1 MGLGPSKEKIR
12 KILEHSITN
21 PISSDQKNIK
31 IEYKFDYTGAAAEA
45 EENSNSTAH
54 GGENRPG
61 EEGNSFILSEQINQ
75 SLDNPILNV
84 KNMNKFPY
92 SAIGTI
98 TCKFPVDENK
108 EFTYTCFLIDT
119 NVVLT
124 LAANLDSNSKG
135 GKAKSIM
142 CSFSKEPVKWENI
155 TIQGSETKGKG
166 KKEKDKD
173 KNQNEALDNLQSKL
187 AVIFFDD
194 SIGKEWIGAEGGKKE
209 DFEGRD
215 TFVVFSF
222 EDKGTTT
229 TTNGEKDS
237 NTGKNKF
244 REIFISNI
252 NPFSQKLDDDKDDE
266 GTNKDDLIKQS
277 PGSPLYYNDYNN
289 GAYAIA
295 ILNDSF
301 EFQYF
306 DRKTMVFLANMV
318 NQGKLLRKKV
328 NKGIDEDNIVQ
339 LDLQRNDFGPLD
351 IKYLT
356 DFDLKNL
363 RILDLSSNSIKPQG
377 AFYLSQGKF
386 SSLES
391 LNLNFNEIGDEGL
404 NHIANG
410 FFSKLNSL
418 YLFHD
423 NISAEGIKY
432 LVKAEF
438 VNNLIILSLSENPN
452 IGDTGVRH
460 MKEHKG
466 WSKLSILN
474 LNYTGLTDVALDYL
488 GKSSMPKLKKLNI
501 QGNKF
506 TENGKANINALR
518 MNHIHVSY
526 RTEAERQREKQKKN
540 KEKGKEKTDN
550 EKGKENE
557 KQNN

>member
-31 IEYKFDYTGAAAEA
+31 IEYKFDYAGAAAEA
-45 EENSNSTAH
+45 EENSNASTR
-54 GGENRPG
+54 GGDNKGGSEND
-61 EEGNSFILSEQINQ
+61 SFILSQEVTQA
-75 SLDNPILNV
+75 LDNPTLNV

-108 EFTYTCFLIDT
+108 EFIYTCFLIDT

-124 LAANLDSNSKG
+124 LAANLESNSKG
-135 GKAKSIM
+135 GKAKSIVT
-142 CSFSKEPVKWENI
+142 SFSKEQVKWENI
-155 TIQGSETKGKG
+155 IIQGSETKGKG

-194 SIGKEWIGAEGGKKE
+194 SIGKEWIGVEGGKKE

-215 TFVVFSF
+215 TFAVFSF

-229 TTNGEKDS
+229 DGDDSKGEI
-237 NTGKNKF
+237 KF

-252 NPFSQKLDDDKDDE
+252 NPFTQKLDDA
-266 GTNKDDLIKQS
+266 NISILIKQS
-277 PGSPLYYNDYNN
+277 PGSPIYYNDYNN

-295 ILNDSF
+295 IITDTY

-318 NQGKLLRKKV
+318 NKGKLLRKKV

-466 WSKLSILN
+466 WAKLSILN

-506 TENGKANINALR
+506 SEQGKANINALR

-526 RTEAERQREKQKKN
+526 RTEAERQKERQRKN
-540 KEKGKEKTDN
+540 KEKEKEK
-550 EKGKENE
+550 EKE
-557 KQNN
+557 KK

>member
-31 IEYKFDYTGAAAEA
+31 IEYKFDYAGAAAEA
-45 EENSNSTAH
+45 EENSNASTR
-54 GGENRPG
+54 GGDNKGGSEND
-61 EEGNSFILSEQINQ
+61 SFILSQEVTQA
-75 SLDNPILNV
+75 LDNPTLNV

-108 EFTYTCFLIDT
+108 EFIYTCFLIDT

-124 LAANLDSNSKG
+124 LASNLESNSKG
-135 GKAKSIM
+135 GKAKSIVT
-142 CSFSKEPVKWENI
+142 SFSKEQVKWENI
-155 TIQGSETKGKG
+155 IIQGSETKGKG

-194 SIGKEWIGAEGGKKE
+194 SIGKEWIGVEGGKKE

-215 TFVVFSF
+215 TFAVFSF
-222 EDKGTTT
+222 EDKGKTTDGDDSK
-229 TTNGEKDS
+229 GEI
-237 NTGKNKF
+237 KF

-252 NPFSQKLDDDKDDE
+252 NPFTQKLDDA
-266 GTNKDDLIKQS
+266 NIANLIKQS
-277 PGSPLYYNDYNN
+277 PGSPIYYNDYNN

-295 ILNDSF
+295 IITDTY

-452 IGDTGVRH
+452 IGDTGVRY

-466 WSKLSILN
+466 WAKLSILN

-506 TENGKANINALR
+506 SEQGKANINALR

-526 RTEAERQREKQKKN
+526 RTEAERQKERQRKN
-540 KEKGKEKTDN
+540 KEKEKEK
-550 EKGKENE
+550 EKE
-557 KQNN
+557 KK

>member
-31 IEYKFDYTGAAAEA
+31 IEYKFDYAGAAAEA
-45 EENSNSTAH
+45 EENSNASTR
-54 GGENRPG
+54 GGDNKGGSEND
-61 EEGNSFILSEQINQ
+61 SFILSQEVTQT
-75 SLDNPILNV
+75 LDNPTLNV

-108 EFTYTCFLIDT
+108 EFIYTCFLIDT

-124 LAANLDSNSKG
+124 LAANLESNSKG
-135 GKAKSIM
+135 GKAKSIVT
-142 CSFSKEPVKWENI
+142 SFSKEQVKWENI
-155 TIQGSETKGKG
+155 IIQGSETKGKG

-194 SIGKEWIGAEGGKKE
+194 SIGKEWIGVEGGKKE

-215 TFVVFSF
+215 TFAVFSF

-229 TTNGEKDS
+229 DGDDSKGEI
-237 NTGKNKF
+237 KF

-252 NPFSQKLDDDKDDE
+252 NPFTQKLDDA
-266 GTNKDDLIKQS
+266 NISILIKQS
-277 PGSPLYYNDYNN
+277 PGSPIYYNDYNN

-295 ILNDSF
+295 IITDTY

-318 NQGKLLRKKV
+318 NKGKLLRKKV

-466 WSKLSILN
+466 WAKLSILN

-506 TENGKANINALR
+506 SEQGKANINALR

-526 RTEAERQREKQKKN
+526 RTEAERQKERQRKN
-540 KEKGKEKTDN
+540 KEKEKEK
-550 EKGKENE
+550 EKE
-557 KQNN
+557 KK

>member
-31 IEYKFDYTGAAAEA
+31 IEYKFDYAGAAAEA
-45 EENSNSTAH
+45 EENSNSVSRN
-54 GGENRPG
+54 GENKG
-61 EEGNSFILSEQINQ
+61 GAEGQSFILSETVTQE
-75 SLDNPILNV
+75 LDNPALNV

-98 TCKFPVDENK
+98 SCKFPVDDNK
-108 EFTYTCFLIDT
+108 EFIYTCFLIDT

-124 LAANLDSNSKG
+124 LASNLESNSKG
-135 GKAKSIM
+135 GKAKSIS
-142 CSFSKEPVKWENI
+142 CSFSKEPIKWENI

-166 KKEKDKD
+166 NKGKKDKDKD
-173 KNQNEALDNLQSKL
+173 KNQNENLDNVQSKL

-194 SIGKEWIGAEGGKKE
+194 SIGKEWIGVEGGKRE

-215 TFVVFSF
+215 TFAVFSF
-222 EDKGTTT
+222 EDKSTTT
-229 TTNGEKDS
+229 QDEGDKTPGEQ
-237 NTGKNKF
+237 KF
-244 REIFISNI
+244 REIFIGNV
-252 NPFSQKLDDDKDDE
+252 NPFSQKAE
-266 GTNKDDLIKQS
+266 DDLVKQS

-306 DRKTMVFLANMV
+306 ERNTMVFLANMV
-318 NQGKLLRKKV
+318 NKGKLLRKKV

-351 IKYLT
+351 IKFLT

-466 WSKLSILN
+466 WAKLSILN

-506 TENGKANINALR
+506 SENGKANINALR

-526 RTEAERQREKQKKN
+526 RTEAERQKEKQR
-540 KEKGKEKTDN
+540 KEKEKKEK
-550 EKGKENE
+550 EKE
-557 KQNN
+557 KK

>member
-31 IEYKFDYTGAAAEA
+31 IEYKFDYAGAAAEA
-45 EENSNSTAH
+45 EENSNASTR
-54 GGENRPG
+54 GGDNKGGSEND
-61 EEGNSFILSEQINQ
+61 SFILSQEVTQT
-75 SLDNPILNV
+75 LDNPTLNV

-108 EFTYTCFLIDT
+108 EFIYTCFLIDT

-124 LAANLDSNSKG
+124 LASNLESNSKG
-135 GKAKSIM
+135 GKAKSIVT
-142 CSFSKEPVKWENI
+142 SFSKEQVKWENI
-155 TIQGSETKGKG
+155 IIQGSETKGKG

-194 SIGKEWIGAEGGKKE
+194 SIGKEWIGVEGGKKE

-215 TFVVFSF
+215 TFAVFSF

-229 TTNGEKDS
+229 DGDDSKGEI
-237 NTGKNKF
+237 KF

-252 NPFSQKLDDDKDDE
+252 NPFTQKLDDA
-266 GTNKDDLIKQS
+266 NISILIKQS
-277 PGSPLYYNDYNN
+277 PGSPIYYNDYNN

-295 ILNDSF
+295 IITDTY

-318 NQGKLLRKKV
+318 NKGKLLRKKV

-339 LDLQRNDFGPLD
+339 LDLQRNDFGP
-351 IKYLT
+351 
-356 DFDLKNL
+356 
-363 RILDLSSNSIKPQG
+363 
-377 AFYLSQGKF
+377 QGKF

-466 WSKLSILN
+466 WAKLSILN

-506 TENGKANINALR
+506 SEQGKANINALR

-526 RTEAERQREKQKKN
+526 RTEAERQKERQRKN
-540 KEKGKEKTDN
+540 KEKEKEK
-550 EKGKENE
+550 EKE
-557 KQNN
+557 KK

>member
-31 IEYKFDYTGAAAEA
+31 IEYKFDYAGAAAEA
-45 EENSNSTAH
+45 EENSNASTR
-54 GGENRPG
+54 GGDNKGGSEND
-61 EEGNSFILSEQINQ
+61 SFILSQEVTQT
-75 SLDNPILNV
+75 LDNPTLNV

-108 EFTYTCFLIDT
+108 EFIYTCFLIDT

-124 LAANLDSNSKG
+124 LAANLESNSKG
-135 GKAKSIM
+135 GKAKSIVT
-142 CSFSKEPVKWENI
+142 SFSKEQVKWENI
-155 TIQGSETKGKG
+155 IIQGSETKGKG

-194 SIGKEWIGAEGGKKE
+194 SIGKEWIGVEGGKKE

-215 TFVVFSF
+215 TFAVFSF

-229 TTNGEKDS
+229 DGDDSKGEI
-237 NTGKNKF
+237 KF

-252 NPFSQKLDDDKDDE
+252 NPFTQKLDDA
-266 GTNKDDLIKQS
+266 NIANLIKQS
-277 PGSPLYYNDYNN
+277 PGSPIYYNDYNN

-295 ILNDSF
+295 IITDTY

-318 NQGKLLRKKV
+318 NKGKLLRKKV

-452 IGDTGVRH
+452 IGDTGVRI

-466 WSKLSILN
+466 WAKLSILN
-474 LNYTGLTDVALDYL
+474 LNYTGLTDIALGYL
-488 GKSSMPKLKKLNI
+488 GEASMPKLKKLNI

-506 TENGKANINALR
+506 TDQGKASINALR

-526 RTEAERQREKQKKN
+526 RTEADRQREREEKAKNDKKN
-540 KEKGKEKTDN
+540 KKKDGK
-550 EKGKENE
+550 
-557 KQNN
+557 

>member
-31 IEYKFDYTGAAAEA
+31 IEYKFDYAGAAAEA
-45 EENSNSTAH
+45 EENSNASTR
-54 GGENRPG
+54 GGDNKGGSEND
-61 EEGNSFILSEQINQ
+61 SFILSQEVTQA
-75 SLDNPILNV
+75 LDNPTLNV

-108 EFTYTCFLIDT
+108 EFIYTCFLIDT

-124 LAANLDSNSKG
+124 LAANLESNSKG
-135 GKAKSIM
+135 GKAKSIVT
-142 CSFSKEPVKWENI
+142 SFSKEQVKWENI
-155 TIQGSETKGKG
+155 IIQGSETKGKG

-194 SIGKEWIGAEGGKKE
+194 SIGKEWIGVEGGKKE

-215 TFVVFSF
+215 TFAVFSF

-229 TTNGEKDS
+229 DGDDSKGEI
-237 NTGKNKF
+237 KF

-252 NPFSQKLDDDKDDE
+252 NPFTQKLDDA
-266 GTNKDDLIKQS
+266 NISILIKQS
-277 PGSPLYYNDYNN
+277 PGSPIYYNDYNN

-295 ILNDSF
+295 IITDTY

-466 WSKLSILN
+466 WAKLSILN

-506 TENGKANINALR
+506 SEQGKANINALR

-526 RTEAERQREKQKKN
+526 RTEAERQKERQRKN
-540 KEKGKEKTDN
+540 KEKEKEK
-550 EKGKENE
+550 EKE
-557 KQNN
+557 KK

>member
-31 IEYKFDYTGAAAEA
+31 IEYKFDYAGAAAEA
-45 EENSNSTAH
+45 EENSNASTR
-54 GGENRPG
+54 GGDNKGGSEND
-61 EEGNSFILSEQINQ
+61 SFILSQEVTQT
-75 SLDNPILNV
+75 LDNPTLNV

-108 EFTYTCFLIDT
+108 EFIYTCFLIDT

-124 LAANLDSNSKG
+124 LAANLESNSKG
-135 GKAKSIM
+135 GKAKSIVT
-142 CSFSKEPVKWENI
+142 SFSKEQVKWENI
-155 TIQGSETKGKG
+155 IIQGSETKGKG

-194 SIGKEWIGAEGGKKE
+194 SIGKEWIGVEGGKKE

-215 TFVVFSF
+215 TFAVFSF

-229 TTNGEKDS
+229 DGDDSKGEI
-237 NTGKNKF
+237 KF

-252 NPFSQKLDDDKDDE
+252 NPFTQKLDDA
-266 GTNKDDLIKQS
+266 NISILIKQS
-277 PGSPLYYNDYNN
+277 PGSPIYYNDYNN

-295 ILNDSF
+295 IITDTY

-452 IGDTGVRH
+452 IGDTGVRY

-466 WSKLSILN
+466 WAKLSILN

-506 TENGKANINALR
+506 SEQGKANINALR
-518 MNHIHVSY
+518 MNHVSY
-526 RTEAERQREKQKKN
+526 RTEAERQKERQRKN
-540 KEKGKEKTDN
+540 KEKEKEK
-550 EKGKENE
+550 EKE
-557 KQNN
+557 KK

>member
-31 IEYKFDYTGAAAEA
+31 IEYKFDYAGAAAEA
-45 EENSNSTAH
+45 EENSNASTR
-54 GGENRPG
+54 GGDNKGGSEND
-61 EEGNSFILSEQINQ
+61 SFILSQEVTQT
-75 SLDNPILNV
+75 LDNPTLNV

-108 EFTYTCFLIDT
+108 EFIYTCFLIDT

-124 LAANLDSNSKG
+124 LASNLESNSKG
-135 GKAKSIM
+135 GKAKSIVT
-142 CSFSKEPVKWENI
+142 SFSKEQVKWENI
-155 TIQGSETKGKG
+155 IIQGSETKGKG

-194 SIGKEWIGAEGGKKE
+194 SIGKEWIGVEGGKKE

-215 TFVVFSF
+215 TFAVFSF

-229 TTNGEKDS
+229 DGDDSKGEI
-237 NTGKNKF
+237 KF

-252 NPFSQKLDDDKDDE
+252 NPFTQKLDDA
-266 GTNKDDLIKQS
+266 NIANLIKQS
-277 PGSPLYYNDYNN
+277 PGSPIYYNDYNN

-295 ILNDSF
+295 IITDTY

-318 NQGKLLRKKV
+318 NKGKLLRKKV

-452 IGDTGVRH
+452 IGDTGVRY

-466 WSKLSILN
+466 WAKLSILN

-506 TENGKANINALR
+506 SEQGKANINALR

-526 RTEAERQREKQKKN
+526 RTEAERQKERQRKN
-540 KEKGKEKTDN
+540 KEKEKEK
-550 EKGKENE
+550 EKE
-557 KQNN
+557 KK

>member
-31 IEYKFDYTGAAAEA
+31 IEYKFDYAGAAAEA
-45 EENSNSTAH
+45 EENSNASTR
-54 GGENRPG
+54 GGDNKGGSEND
-61 EEGNSFILSEQINQ
+61 SFILSQEVTQA
-75 SLDNPILNV
+75 LDNPTLNV

-108 EFTYTCFLIDT
+108 EFIYTCFLIDT

-124 LAANLDSNSKG
+124 LAANLESNSKG
-135 GKAKSIM
+135 GKAKSIVT
-142 CSFSKEPVKWENI
+142 SFSKEQVKWENI
-155 TIQGSETKGKG
+155 IIQGSETKGKG

-194 SIGKEWIGAEGGKKE
+194 SIGKEWIGVEGGKKE

-215 TFVVFSF
+215 IFAVFSF

-229 TTNGEKDS
+229 DGDDSKGEI
-237 NTGKNKF
+237 KF

-252 NPFSQKLDDDKDDE
+252 NPFTQKLDDA
-266 GTNKDDLIKQS
+266 NISILIKQS
-277 PGSPLYYNDYNN
+277 PGSPIYYNDYNN

-295 ILNDSF
+295 IITDTY

-466 WSKLSILN
+466 WAKLSILN

-506 TENGKANINALR
+506 SEQGKANINALR

-526 RTEAERQREKQKKN
+526 RTEAERQKERQRKN
-540 KEKGKEKTDN
+540 KEKEKEK
-550 EKGKENE
+550 EKE
-557 KQNN
+557 KK

>member
-21 PISSDQKNIK
+21 PNMSEQKNLK
-31 IEYKFDYTGAAAEA
+31 IEYKFDYAGVTEA
-45 EENSNSTAH
+45 EENNSTASTR
-54 GGENRPG
+54 GGENRG
-61 EEGNSFILSEQINQ
+61 GSENESFILSQEVTQE
-75 SLDNPILNV
+75 LDNAALNV

-92 SAIGTI
+92 SAIGTLSV
-98 TCKFPVDENK
+98 KFPVSEE
-108 EFTYTCFLIDT
+108 EFISTCFLIDT
-119 NVVLT
+119 NVVMT
-124 LAANLDSNSKG
+124 LASNLESNSKG

-142 CSFSKEPVKWENI
+142 TSFSKEPVKWENI
-155 TIQGSETKGKG
+155 FIQGSETKGKG
-166 KKEKDKD
+166 KKDKDKD

-187 AVIFFDD
+187 AVILFDD
-194 SIGKEWIGAEGGKKE
+194 NVSKEWLGVEGGKKE

-215 TFVVFSF
+215 IFAVFSF
-222 EDKGTTT
+222 EDKSTTT
-229 TTNGEKDS
+229 TEGKDGEKI
-237 NTGKNKF
+237 GQQKF
-244 REIFISNI
+244 REIFISNV
-252 NPFSQKLDDDKDDE
+252 NPFSTAAQKDNENGEL
-266 GTNKDDLIKQS
+266 DLIKQS

-289 GAYAIA
+289 GAYVIA
-295 ILNDSF
+295 VINESY

-306 DRKTMVFLANMV
+306 ERKTMVFLANMV

-423 NISAEGIKY
+423 NISSEGIKY

-452 IGDTGVRH
+452 IGDTGVRY

-466 WSKLSILN
+466 WAKLSILN

-506 TENGKANINALR
+506 YDAGKANINALR

-526 RTEAERQREKQKKN
+526 RTEAERQKERQKKQKE
-540 KEKGKEKTDN
+540 KEKEK
-550 EKGKENE
+550 K
-557 KQNN
+557 

>member
-31 IEYKFDYTGAAAEA
+31 IEYKFDYAGAAAEA
-45 EENSNSTAH
+45 EENSNSVSRN
-54 GGENRPG
+54 GENKG
-61 EEGNSFILSEQINQ
+61 GAEGQSFILSEQITQ
-75 SLDNPILNV
+75 ELDNSALNV

-98 TCKFPVDENK
+98 SCKFPVDDTK
-108 EFTYTCFLIDT
+108 EFIYTCFLIDT

-124 LAANLDSNSKG
+124 LASNLESNSKG
-135 GKAKSIM
+135 GRAKSIS
-142 CSFSKEPVKWENI
+142 CSFSKEQIKWENI

-166 KKEKDKD
+166 NKGKKDKDKD
-173 KNQNEALDNLQSKL
+173 KNQNENLDNVQSKL

-194 SIGKEWIGAEGGKKE
+194 SIGKEWIGVEGGKRE

-215 TFVVFSF
+215 TFAVFSF
-222 EDKGTTT
+222 EDKSTTT
-229 TTNGEKDS
+229 QGEGDK
-237 NTGKNKF
+237 TPGEQKF
-244 REIFISNI
+244 REIFIGNV
-252 NPFSQKLDDDKDDE
+252 NPFSQKAE
-266 GTNKDDLIKQS
+266 DDLVKQS

-306 DRKTMVFLANMV
+306 ERNTMVFLANMV
-318 NQGKLLRKKV
+318 NKGKLLRKKV

-351 IKYLT
+351 IKFLT

-466 WSKLSILN
+466 WAKLSILN

-506 TENGKANINALR
+506 SENGKANINALR

-526 RTEAERQREKQKKN
+526 RTEAERQKEKQR
-540 KEKGKEKTDN
+540 KEKEKKEK
-550 EKGKENE
+550 EKE
-557 KQNN
+557 KK

>member
-31 IEYKFDYTGAAAEA
+31 IEYKFDYAGAAAEA
-45 EENSNSTAH
+45 EENSNSVSRN
-54 GGENRPG
+54 GENKG
-61 EEGNSFILSEQINQ
+61 GAEGQSFILSEQITQ
-75 SLDNPILNV
+75 ELDNSALNV

-98 TCKFPVDENK
+98 SCKFPVDDNK
-108 EFTYTCFLIDT
+108 EFIYTCFLIDT

-124 LAANLDSNSKG
+124 LASNLESNSKG
-135 GKAKSIM
+135 GKAKSIS
-142 CSFSKEPVKWENI
+142 CSFSKEPIKWENI

-166 KKEKDKD
+166 NKGKKDKDKD
-173 KNQNEALDNLQSKL
+173 KNQNENLDNVQSKL

-194 SIGKEWIGAEGGKKE
+194 SIGKEWIGVEGGKRE

-215 TFVVFSF
+215 TFAVFSF
-222 EDKGTTT
+222 EDKSTTT
-229 TTNGEKDS
+229 QGEGDK
-237 NTGKNKF
+237 TPGEQKF
-244 REIFISNI
+244 REIFIGNV
-252 NPFSQKLDDDKDDE
+252 NPFSQKADDD
-266 GTNKDDLIKQS
+266 LVKQS

-306 DRKTMVFLANMV
+306 ERNTMVFLANMV
-318 NQGKLLRKKV
+318 NKGKLLRKKV

-351 IKYLT
+351 IKFLT

-466 WSKLSILN
+466 WAKLSILN

-506 TENGKANINALR
+506 SEQGKANINALR

-526 RTEAERQREKQKKN
+526 RTEAERQKERQRKN
-540 KEKGKEKTDN
+540 KEKEKEK
-550 EKGKENE
+550 EKE
-557 KQNN
+557 KK

>member
-31 IEYKFDYTGAAAEA
+31 IEYKFDYAGAAAEA
-45 EENSNSTAH
+45 EENSNASTR
-54 GGENRPG
+54 GGDNKGGSEND
-61 EEGNSFILSEQINQ
+61 SFILSQEVTQT
-75 SLDNPILNV
+75 LDNPTLNV

-108 EFTYTCFLIDT
+108 EFIYTCFLIDT

-124 LAANLDSNSKG
+124 LASNLESNSKG
-135 GKAKSIM
+135 GKAKSIVT
-142 CSFSKEPVKWENI
+142 SFSKEQVKWENI
-155 TIQGSETKGKG
+155 IIQGSETKGKG

-194 SIGKEWIGAEGGKKE
+194 SIGKEWIGVEGGKKE

-215 TFVVFSF
+215 TFAVFSF

-229 TTNGEKDS
+229 DGDDSKGEI
-237 NTGKNKF
+237 KF

-252 NPFSQKLDDDKDDE
+252 NPFTQKLDDA
-266 GTNKDDLIKQS
+266 NIANLIKQS
-277 PGSPLYYNDYNN
+277 PGSPIYYNDYNN

-295 ILNDSF
+295 IITDTY

-466 WSKLSILN
+466 WAKLSILN

-506 TENGKANINALR
+506 SEQGKANINALR

-526 RTEAERQREKQKKN
+526 RTEAERQKERQRKN
-540 KEKGKEKTDN
+540 KEKEKEK
-550 EKGKENE
+550 EKE
-557 KQNN
+557 KK

>member
-21 PISSDQKNIK
+21 PNMSEQKNLK
-31 IEYKFDYTGAAAEA
+31 IEYKFDYAGVTEA
-45 EENSNSTAH
+45 EENNSTASTR
-54 GGENRPG
+54 GGESRGGSEN
-61 EEGNSFILSEQINQ
+61 ESFILSQEVTQE
-75 SLDNPILNV
+75 LDNAALNV

-92 SAIGTI
+92 SAIGTLSV
-98 TCKFPVDENK
+98 KFPVSE
-108 EFTYTCFLIDT
+108 EELISTCFLIDT
-119 NVVLT
+119 NVVMT
-124 LAANLDSNSKG
+124 LASNLESNSKG

-142 CSFSKEPVKWENI
+142 TSFSKEPVKWENI
-155 TIQGSETKGKG
+155 YIQGSETKGKG
-166 KKEKDKD
+166 KKDKDKD

-187 AVIFFDD
+187 AVILFDD
-194 SIGKEWIGAEGGKKE
+194 NVSKEWLGVEGGKKE

-215 TFVVFSF
+215 IFAVFSF
-222 EDKGTTT
+222 EDKSTTT
-229 TTNGEKDS
+229 TEGKDGEKI
-237 NTGKNKF
+237 GQQKF
-244 REIFISNI
+244 REIFISNV
-252 NPFSQKLDDDKDDE
+252 NPFSTAAQKDNENGEL
-266 GTNKDDLIKQS
+266 DLIKQS

-289 GAYAIA
+289 GAYVIA
-295 ILNDSF
+295 VVNESF

-306 DRKTMVFLANMV
+306 DRKTMIFLANMV

-423 NISAEGIKY
+423 NISSEGIKY

-452 IGDTGVRH
+452 IGDTGVRY

-466 WSKLSILN
+466 WAKLSILN

-506 TENGKANINALR
+506 SEAGKANINALR

-526 RTEAERQREKQKKN
+526 RTEAERQKERQRKQKEKD
-540 KEKGKEKTDN
+540 KEKK
-550 EKGKENE
+550 
-557 KQNN
+557 

>member
-31 IEYKFDYTGAAAEA
+31 IEYKFDYTGAAQEA
-45 EENSNSTAH
+45 EENSNQIARN
-54 GGENRPG
+54 GENKG
-61 EEGNSFILSEQINQ
+61 GAEGQSFILSETVTQE
-75 SLDNPILNV
+75 LDNPALNV

-98 TCKFPVDENK
+98 SCKFPVDDNK
-108 EFTYTCFLIDT
+108 EFIYTCFLIDT

-124 LAANLDSNSKG
+124 LASNLESNSKG
-135 GKAKSIM
+135 GKAKSIS
-142 CSFSKEPVKWENI
+142 CSFSKEPIKWENI

-166 KKEKDKD
+166 NKGKKDKDKD
-173 KNQNEALDNLQSKL
+173 KNQNENLDNVQSKL

-194 SIGKEWIGAEGGKKE
+194 SIGKEWIGVEGGKRE

-215 TFVVFSF
+215 TFAVFSF
-222 EDKGTTT
+222 EDKSTTT
-229 TTNGEKDS
+229 QDEGDKTPGEQ
-237 NTGKNKF
+237 KF
-244 REIFISNI
+244 REIFIGNV
-252 NPFSQKLDDDKDDE
+252 NPFSQKAE
-266 GTNKDDLIKQS
+266 DDLVKQS

-306 DRKTMVFLANMV
+306 ERNTMVFLANMV
-318 NQGKLLRKKV
+318 NKGKLLRKKV

-351 IKYLT
+351 IKFLT

-466 WSKLSILN
+466 WAKLSILN

-506 TENGKANINALR
+506 SENGKANINALR

-526 RTEAERQREKQKKN
+526 RTEAERQKEKQR
-540 KEKGKEKTDN
+540 KEKEKKEK
-550 EKGKENE
+550 EKE
-557 KQNN
+557 KK